1 MNDKIPRYTQK
12 DVLKI
17 LADYILRLE
26 TAMPIPLEDKDTI
39 ERIAEGKFEIIT
51 LPF

>member
-17 LADYILRLE
+17 FADYILRLE
-26 TAMPIPLEDKDTI
+26 TAVPIPLEDKDTI
-39 ERIAEGKFEIIT
+39 EQIAEGKFDIIT
-51 LPF
+51 PPF